1 MHSLLKR
8 RLWRGLRTAFQYL
21 KGTYRK
27 AGEGL
32 FTQACNVRT
41 KGNGFKQRVG
51 LDWILGRNL
60 QRGCGLPIPGDVKSQ
75 TGWGF
80 E

>member
-41 KGNGFKQRVG
+41 KGNGFKQTKSG
-51 LDWILGRNL
+51 LRLDIRKKFTERLWIAHSWR
-60 QRGCGLPIPGDVKSQ
+60 C
-75 TGWGF
+75 
-80 E
+80 